1 MLHALLDA
9 LLHAL
14 LDAFF
19 HTTAYTFVNK
29 RLFYTDSV
37 PETVVGFQLST
48 CESRFPDNRNRL
60 LDQRIGQQVG
70 RDRFRLLVDLRH
82 ETKPQDL
89 HLLLAEGMRR
99 ELGQLDEHQVKAVD
113 DPVGILLMDQT
124 IIMVVIIQL
133 GLENLIQQIQGIDRL
148 QKLIIFSLI
157 QLTHIRLGSV
167 EQDTVLELFRPDH
180 LHLHDKLPSE
190 LVMATDIHDAVLT

>member
-1 MLHALLDA
+1 M
-9 LLHAL
+9 
-14 LDAFF
+14 
-19 HTTAYTFVNK
+19 
-29 RLFYTDSV
+29 
-37 PETVVGFQLST
+37 ST

-60 LDQRIGQQVG
+60 LDQWIGQQVG
-70 RDRFRLLVDLRH
+70 RDHFRLLVDLRH
-82 ETKPQDL
+82 EAEPQDL
-89 HLLLAEGMRR
+89 HLLLAEGMWRK
-99 ELGQLDEHQVKAVD
+99 LGQLDEHQVKAVD

>member
-1 MLHALLDA
+1 MWRKLW
-9 LLHAL
+9 
-14 LDAFF
+14 
-19 HTTAYTFVNK
+19 
-29 RLFYTDSV
+29 
-37 PETVVGFQLST
+37 
-48 CESRFPDNRNRL
+48 
-60 LDQRIGQQVG
+60 
-70 RDRFRLLVDLRH
+70 
-82 ETKPQDL
+82 
-89 HLLLAEGMRR
+89 
-99 ELGQLDEHQVKAVD
+99 QLDEHQVKAVD

-133 GLENLIQQIQGIDRL
+133 GLENLIQQIQGVDRL